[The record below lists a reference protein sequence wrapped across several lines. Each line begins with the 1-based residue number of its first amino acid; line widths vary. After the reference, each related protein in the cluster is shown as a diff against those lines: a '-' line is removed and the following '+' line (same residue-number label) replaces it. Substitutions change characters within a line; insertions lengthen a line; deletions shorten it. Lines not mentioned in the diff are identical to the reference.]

1 VVFMDDTYAASGPQ
15 RMALADIIAL
25 LRDEVG
31 PPMQRLVSALSQLPQ
46 SSAGDGVGDA
56 ADQLRERLRRLGD
69 LVAVFGDEVMR
80 TDDRVEIG
88 ELLKSVCAELAPKA
102 RTRRVRFDIEE
113 PSQTLPPLYGNM
125 TMIRRA
131 FYECIDNAV
140 INSRREVSSQQDLEV
155 KLSCRLT
162 GEHVLISVR
171 NQGALPSEMVGV
183 ETRDLFRLQS
193 KDNATTGGARIG
205 LPLVHRVVGLHGG
218 NMRISAVGDDEVRVL
233 MEFPT
238 GAPQRAQSQL
248 DIAQIQ
254 RYATDLAQL
263 MSRRKKESV

>member
-1 VVFMDDTYAASGPQ
+1 
-15 RMALADIIAL
+15 
-25 LRDEVG
+25 
-31 PPMQRLVSALSQLPQ
+31 
-46 SSAGDGVGDA
+46 
-56 ADQLRERLRRLGD
+56 
-69 LVAVFGDEVMR
+69 
-80 TDDRVEIG
+80 
-88 ELLKSVCAELAPKA
+88 
-102 RTRRVRFDIEE
+102 
-113 PSQTLPPLYGNM
+113 
-125 TMIRRA
+125 
-131 FYECIDNAV
+131 V

-183 ETRDLFRLQS
+183 ETRDLFGLQS